1 MRVSRP
7 HASPVLT
14 WLRLIQLLALVF
26 AVGLPG
32 TASADGGG
40 DRPLRIG
47 TKVAPPF
54 VVKRADG
61 TFDGPSIELWRDL
74 AGDLQLT
81 YEFEERDLAGLLS
94 GLSDGTLDA
103 SVAAITVTSEREK
116 SVDFS
121 HPFHTAGL
129 AIAVRKRERSI
140 GRTIVTMLMS
150 SALVELVF
158 ILALLQLA
166 VGTLVWLFERRANT
180 AHFGG
185 SPARGLFSGFWWAT
199 VTMTTVGY
207 GDKAPVT
214 LGGRVIALG
223 WMLCSVIM
231 VAAFTAS
238 AASRLTVAEL
248 ETTIA
253 GPADLARTRVA
264 VVANT
269 TGEKYARDSGL
280 DFSRYARA
288 EDALA
293 ALDEGTID
301 AMVHDGPL
309 LVSLLDEQPRPDII
323 VLGPRFQRQDYA
335 IAFPEGSTLREPV
348 NRLLPER
355 VRTSD
360 VAQRGLDQR

>member
-1 MRVSRP
+1 
-7 HASPVLT
+7 LT
-14 WLRLIQLLALVF
+14 WQRLIQLLALVAVF
-26 AVGLPG
+26 AAAALPG
-32 TASADGGG
+32 TASAGGVD
-40 DRPLRIG
+40 DRPLRVG

-61 TFDGPSIELWRDL
+61 TFDGPSIQLWREL
-74 AGDLQLT
+74 AADLQLT
-81 YEFEERDLAGLLS
+81 YSFEERDLAGLLS
-94 GLSDGTLDA
+94 GLSDGTLDV
-103 SVAAITVTSEREK
+103 SVAAITVTSDREK
-116 SVDFS
+116 TVDFS

-140 GRTIVTMLMS
+140 GRTVVTMLMS
-150 SALVELVF
+150 SALLELVF
-158 ILALLQLA
+158 ILAVLQLV
-166 VGTLVWLFERRANT
+166 VGTLVWMFERRTNT

-185 SPARGLFSGFWWAT
+185 STARGLFSGFWWAT

-214 LGGRVIALG
+214 LGGRVVALG
-223 WMLCSVIM
+223 WMLCSVVM

-248 ETTIA
+248 ETTIS
-253 GPADLARTRVA
+253 GPGDLARTRVA

-280 DFSRYARA
+280 DFSRYART

-309 LVSLLDEQPRPDII
+309 LVSQLETQPRADII
-323 VLGPRFQRQDYA
+323 VLAPRFQRQDYA
-335 IAFPEGSTLREPV
+335 IAFPEGSDLREPV

-355 VRTSD
+355 VRASD
-360 VAQRGLDQR
+360 VSQRGLDQR